1 MTAVRLTARER
12 YGVRA
17 MVALA
22 AAHGVGPMSLADVAV
37 SQRIPF
43 RYLEHVAKSLKQAGL
58 IKSWRGATG
67 GYELAR
73 APEDITVAD
82 ILRAVEGSV
91 LATECG
97 DPHACSYLDALNLCV
112 TKPLWD
118 TLQRQIEVSLTQ
130 ITLASVASTL
140 SVRQCPAETA
150 PIADAESD
158 SDEPEG

>member
-1 MTAVRLTARER
+1 
-12 YGVRA
+12 

-22 AAHGVGPMSLADVAV
+22 AAYGVGPVSLADVAV

-43 RYLEHVAKSLKQAGL
+43 RYLEHVAKSLKSAGL
-58 IKSWRGATG
+58 ILSWRGAMG

-73 APEDITVAD
+73 APESITVAD
-82 ILRAVEGSV
+82 ILRAVEGNV

-118 TLQRQIEVSLTQ
+118 ALRRQIEVSLTEV
-130 ITLASVASTL
+130 TLASVAS
-140 SVRQCPAETA
+140 SWSGQERRPVPA
-150 PIADAESD
+150 PKADAESD
-158 SDEPEG
+158 NNEPEG

>member
-1 MTAVRLTARER
+1 VKLTARER

-22 AAHGVGPMSLADVAV
+22 ATQGIGPMALADVAI

-43 RYLEHVAKSLKQAGL
+43 RYLEHVARLLKQAGL
-58 IKSWRGATG
+58 VKSWRGANG

-82 ILRAVEGSV
+82 ILRAVEGNV

-118 TLQRQIEVSLTQ
+118 ALQRQIEASLSQ
-130 ITLASVASTL
+130 VTLASIASTMGSL
-140 SVRQCPAETA
+140 GCPVATA

-158 SDEPEG
+158 SDEH

>member
-1 MTAVRLTARER
+1 VGGVRLTARER

-22 AAHGVGPMSLADVAV
+22 VGQGVGPMSLADVAV
-37 SQRIPF
+37 NQRIPF
-43 RYLEHVAKSLKQAGL
+43 GYLEHVAKSLKQAGL
-58 IKSWRGATG
+58 IRSWRGASG

-82 ILRAVEGSV
+82 ILRAVEGDV

-118 TLQRQIEVSLTQ
+118 ALQQQIEVSLSQ
-130 ITLASVASTL
+130 VTLASLASTM
-140 SVRQCPAETA
+140 SSRGCPPDTA

-158 SDEPEG
+158 SDEP

>member
-1 MTAVRLTARER
+1 MKLTARER

-22 AAHGVGPMSLADVAV
+22 AARGVGPMSLSDVAI

-43 RYLEHVAKSLKQAGL
+43 RYLEHVAKLLRQAGL
-58 IKSWRGATG
+58 IKSWRGASG

-73 APEDITVAD
+73 DPEDITVAD
-82 ILRAVEGSV
+82 ILRAVEGNV
-91 LATECG
+91 LSTECG

-118 TLQRQIEVSLTQ
+118 ALQRQIEASLSQ

-140 SVRQCPAETA
+140 SSHGCLANMAT
-150 PIADAESD
+150 IADAES
-158 SDEPEG
+158 SDEPE